1 MLTWHSSHDQKVR
14 NILDLLNM
22 TGECMKNHK
31 IRVLALTFIEKARIT
46 YISELQI
53 LDSSETLEVYRSQHY
68 IFLIFRIDNITNQSI
83 GV

>member
-1 MLTWHSSHDQKVR
+1 
-14 NILDLLNM
+14 
-22 TGECMKNHK
+22 MKNQK
-31 IRVLALTFIEKARIT
+31 IRVLALSFIEKARIT

-53 LDSSETLEVYRSQHY
+53 LDSSKILEVYRFQHY